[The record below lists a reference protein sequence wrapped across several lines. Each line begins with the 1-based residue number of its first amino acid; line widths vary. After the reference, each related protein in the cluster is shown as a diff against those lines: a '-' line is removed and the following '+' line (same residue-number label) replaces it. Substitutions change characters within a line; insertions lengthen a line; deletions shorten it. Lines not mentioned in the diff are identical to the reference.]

1 MLEGILDAEASAQSV
16 LRLCG
21 LAHYVGSVDSNA
33 TTAIRVE
40 LFKEL
45 INNNKTSD
53 WAVANQSKIQ
63 ELGLDGFC
71 ELVEEAWVK
80 LKPLSPEVRE
90 WAGIKKRSNES
101 YRDFVL
107 RYMELFIIAHR
118 SALKLRNADTA
129 ELREIVLVTEN
140 SCAQMLLVRFPPKY
154 VVYGPGQVVF

>member
-63 ELGLDGFC
+63 ELGFGRL
-71 ELVEEAWVK
+71 LRAMEEAWVK
-80 LKPLSPEVRE
+80 LKPLSPKFGNGRE
-90 WAGIKKRSNES
+90 S
-101 YRDFVL
+101 
-107 RYMELFIIAHR
+107 
-118 SALKLRNADTA
+118 RNGLTS
-129 ELREIVLVTEN
+129 LTVTLYYAIWN
-140 SCAQMLLVRFPPKY
+140 FYYCS
-154 VVYGPGQVVF
+154 